1 MFSHVFIPLL
11 SASLPRDSKLC
22 RARTVFSFLTIIFSL
37 TKHLLNNLMGSFLL
51 DSRFP
56 YNAEVQIH
64 NERAPSNSCPGW
76 YLRLPSLPS
85 QIPLSHLF
93 EVKSSLTLFPTS
105 LIPLS
110 EDSVASFKGGR
121 CWRGEGGID
130 SLEARGWLVVT
141 DDDVRV
147 GSGEWAWFG
156 GMLC

>member
-1 MFSHVFIPLL
+1 MFSHVFIHLL

-37 TKHLLNNLMGSFLL
+37 TKHLLNQLIGSFLL
-51 DSRFP
+51 DSGFP

-64 NERAPSNSCPGW
+64 NERALSNSCPGW

-93 EVKSSLTLFPTS
+93 EDKSSLTLFPTS

-121 CWRGEGGID
+121 CCRGGGRHRLIR
-130 SLEARGWLVVT
+130 SMWLTRGH
-141 DDDVRV
+141 R
-147 GSGEWAWFG
+147 
-156 GMLC
+156 